1 MLSID
6 DFVLRFDDEPGYLD
20 FARVGPL
27 ARSVVEEEQA
37 QVELLRRARF
47 GSLDTLLEQDERV
60 REAVAAVTGFR
71 SDQVVFQPNTSSGLM
86 HVMFGI
92 GGSVLLSPAEFPS
105 SPFAAVRASDALGVL
120 DPQWLDVDYGG
131 VTAGAIKEQLTKE
144 TTAVVVSLVD
154 FRTGHLVDLEGIRQ
168 VVGDRLLIVDA
179 IQGFTV
185 VDVDYRL
192 ADVVVSGGQ
201 KWARAGWST
210 GFMALSDRAL
220 DRIRPIFSGFNA
232 TDEGPLPL
240 DTVPHPSRGAKAF
253 QVSNPSPI
261 AQARLAAAL
270 EEIAEVGVAAI
281 AARIRDTVPHV
292 IDLAD
297 EFGIPVVSARDERQ
311 RAGIVVLE
319 PAPDQFTV
327 LVASLY
333 NLGVTATA
341 REGTVRLS
349 VHATTTEASL
359 GMLRAAFQA
368 FASAT
373 TV

>member
-27 ARSVVEEEQA
+27 ARTVVEEELA
-37 QVELLRRARF
+37 HVELLRRARF
-47 GSLDTLLEQDERV
+47 GSLDSLMDQDERL
-60 REAVAAVTGFR
+60 RSAVAAVTGFR
-71 SDQVVFQPNTSSGLM
+71 ADQVVFQPNTSSGLM
-86 HVMFGI
+86 HAMFGTS
-92 GGSVLLSPAEFPS
+92 GSVLLSPAEFPS
-105 SPFAAVRASDALGVL
+105 SPFAAVRASDALGAL
-120 DPQWLDVDYGG
+120 DPQWLDVDYRG
-131 VTAGAIKEQLTKE
+131 VTAGAVKQQLTKE

-154 FRTGHLVDLEGIRQ
+154 FRTGHLVDLEGLRQ

-201 KWARAGWST
+201 KWARAGWGT
-210 GFMALSDRAL
+210 GFLAMSDRAL
-220 DRIRPIFSGFNA
+220 DRIRPVFSGFNA

-240 DTVPHPSRGAKAF
+240 DTVPHPSRGAAAF
-253 QVSNPSPI
+253 QVSNPSPF

-270 EEIAEVGVAAI
+270 EEIAEVGVPAI
-281 AARIRDTVPHV
+281 AARIGDTVVRV

-297 EFGIPVVSARDERQ
+297 EFGIPVVSARDERE

-333 NLGVTATA
+333 NQGVTATS
-341 REGTVRLS
+341 REGTVRVS
-349 VHATTTEASL
+349 VHATTTEETL
-359 GMLRAAFQA
+359 GMLRAAFQS

>member
-27 ARSVVEEEQA
+27 GRTVVEEEQA
-37 QVELLRRARF
+37 QVELLRTARF
-47 GSLDTLLEQDERV
+47 GSLDSLEGQDERV
-60 REAVAAVTGFR
+60 RTAVSAVTGFR
-71 SDQVVFQPNTSSGLM
+71 ADQVVFQPNTSSGLL
-86 HVMFGI
+86 HAMFGI

-105 SPFAAVRASDALGVL
+105 GPFAAVRASDALGAL
-120 DPQWLDVDYGG
+120 TPRWLDVDYGG
-131 VTAGAIKEQLTKE
+131 VTAGAIKHQLTRE

-154 FRTGHLVDLEGIRQ
+154 FRTGRLVDLEGIRQ
-168 VVGDRLLIVDA
+168 VAGDRLLIVDA
-179 IQGFTV
+179 IQGFTIA
-185 VDVDYRL
+185 DVDYRL

-210 GFMALSDRAL
+210 GFMAMSDRAV
-220 DRIRPIFSGFNA
+220 DRIRPVFSGFNA
-232 TDEGPLPL
+232 TDEGPMPL
-240 DTVPHPSRGAKAF
+240 DSVPHPARGAKAF

-261 AQARLAAAL
+261 AQARFAAAL
-270 EEIAEVGVAAI
+270 EEIAEVGVATI
-281 AARIRDTVPHV
+281 AARVTVTAARV

-297 EFGIPVVSARDERQ
+297 EFGIPVVSARDERE

-319 PAPDQFTV
+319 PAADQFTA

-333 NLGVTATA
+333 NQGVTVTA
-341 REGTVRLS
+341 REGTVRVS
-349 VHATTTEASL
+349 VHATTTDETL

>member
-6 DFVLRFDDEPGYLD
+6 DFILRFDDEPGYLD

-27 ARSVVEEEQA
+27 ARAVVEEEQA
-37 QVELLRRARF
+37 QVELLRTARF
-47 GSLDTLLEQDERV
+47 GSLDSLMDQDERV
-60 REAVAAVTGFR
+60 RDAVAAVIGFPAE
-71 SDQVVFQPNTSSGLM
+71 QVVFQPNTSSGLM
-86 HVMFGI
+86 HAMFGMS
-92 GGSVLLSPAEFPS
+92 GAVLLSPAEFPS

-131 VTAGAIKEQLTKE
+131 VTAGVIKQQLTKE

-154 FRTGHLVDLEGIRQ
+154 FRTGRLVDLEGIRQ

-185 VDVDYRL
+185 ADVDYRL

-201 KWARAGWST
+201 KWARAGWGT
-210 GFMALSDRAL
+210 GFLAMNDRAL
-220 DRIRPIFSGFNA
+220 DRLRPIFSGFNA

-240 DTVPHPSRGAKAF
+240 DTVPHPSRGVSAF
-253 QVSNPSPI
+253 QVSNPSPL

-270 EEIAEVGVAAI
+270 EEIAEVGVPAI
-281 AARIRDTVPHV
+281 AARIGDTVTRV

-297 EFGIPVVSARDERQ
+297 EFGIPVVSARDERE

-319 PAPDQFTV
+319 PAADQFTV
-327 LVASLY
+327 LAASLY
-333 NLGVTATA
+333 NLGVTATS
-341 REGTVRLS
+341 REGTVRVS
-349 VHATTTEASL
+349 VHATTTEETLA
-359 GMLRAAFQA
+359 MLRAAFQS